1 MFPDLFSIGPFTLHT
16 YGLFV
21 AIGFFVALLVA
32 VKIGKTREGIP
43 PQRIMDMGFIII
55 LSAIVGSRVLY
66 VLMNITY
73 YSNHPWDM
81 FKIWEG
87 GLVFSGGIVAVL
99 LTIPWYVRRHHLSF
113 WKTCDLWAPA
123 VAVGQAI
130 GRIGCLMAGCCYG
143 KPTDLKWG
151 IVFTHPHSLAPRNVA
166 LHPTQI
172 YSSISGFIIFIILL
186 LIYSKRKFEGQVL
199 LWFLILHSTARLA
212 IERFR
217 GDDRGMLFG
226 GTVSVTQLVTIL
238 VLFGSVIILLV
249 VKSRKAGKG
258 NGQSISKENKPP
270 F

>member
-16 YGLFV
+16 YGLLV
-21 AIGFFVALLVA
+21 ATGFFVALLMA

-43 PQRIMDMGFIII
+43 PQRVMDMGFIII
-55 LSAIVGSRVLY
+55 LSAIVGSRVMY
-66 VLMNITY
+66 VFMNIPY
-73 YSNHPWDM
+73 YRSHPADV

-87 GLVFSGGIVAVL
+87 GLVFSGGVIAVL

-113 WKTCDLWAPA
+113 WKICDLWAPA

-143 KPTDLKWG
+143 KPTHLKWG
-151 IVFTHPHSLAPRNVA
+151 IVFTHPHSLAPRDVA

-172 YSSISGFIIFIILL
+172 YSSISGFIIFFILL
-186 LIYSKRKFEGQVL
+186 LIYSQKKFEGQVF

-226 GTVSVTQLVTIL
+226 GTVSVTQLVTTL
-238 VLFGSVIILLV
+238 VLFGSVITLFVL
-249 VKSRKAGKG
+249 KSRKARNEKG
-258 NGQSISKENKPP
+258 QKKNPN
-270 F
+270 